1 MKNGFTRK
9 WRQPTHHLVPSLGE
23 TQGSNK
29 KGYGKH
35 GTNFIS
41 QIRLHKKFP
50 IEINLIWKKNTNPL
64 QTRISH
70 VTEF

>member
-1 MKNGFTRK
+1 MKNRFTRK

-23 TQGSNK
+23 TLGGNI

-50 IEINLIWKKNTNPL
+50 IEINLIWKKT
-64 QTRISH
+64 QTPYKQESLM
-70 VTEF
+70 